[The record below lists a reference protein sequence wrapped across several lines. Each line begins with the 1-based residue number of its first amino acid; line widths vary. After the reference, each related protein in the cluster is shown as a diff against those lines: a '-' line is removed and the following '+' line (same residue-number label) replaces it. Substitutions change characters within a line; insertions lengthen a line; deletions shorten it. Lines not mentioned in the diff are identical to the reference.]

1 MNNHDALPDDNRPIT
16 NTNRAAKDGVGLHE
30 VGLDHPILD
39 QVPHVAS
46 ALQCLVDADQLLARA
61 LNVLV
66 DLELAGDDHVREV
79 TGVALSQW
87 LAIVARRTSAD
98 VRMLRTAAKVCGRLP
113 SLRAGF
119 VEGRLSWAQVRSVA
133 LICHRL
139 PTHIDDTVDDA
150 IAAIIDEVSAYEPN
164 AVVSAVRQAM
174 ASIEPT
180 TVTKPQPEPREFL
193 AMQPR
198 TDGHGGQI
206 FGEMGAESWAII
218 DAALNTP
225 HTQNGSPDR
234 DSLPPHSSTEPDDHR
249 AGIDNRPDAGRR
261 RLSRLIGLLDS
272 ASSADDSTRPGM
284 RSRPQLLVRAE
295 LDSLLD
301 RTQTPAALLTRLLG
315 GKVWMDAASTRQ
327 LIDQRGADLRTV
339 IIDSGRVVG
348 VGRRTRVPPA
358 WLEDALLAVHD
369 TCAAPGCD
377 QPARAADIDHATPW
391 HTQRPTDTSPGDPT
405 QADRP
410 GRTDID
416 QLAPVCAHHNRHK
429 ERDGWLVTQHAD
441 HTRTWFHPRSGLATT
456 TVPGTWHPVQ
466 DTDSWHSAKG
476 SSAVAKEQRAD
487 YTTLPGAHQTR
498 AGPQYGPSS
507 LRTRNLRRDGDSNP
521 RDPCGPT
528 RYCSPVARTAKP
540 SRPFG
545 EAARLG

>member
-1 MNNHDALPDDNRPIT
+1 MSNHAAPWDNGQPLTDADEVGADD
-16 NTNRAAKDGVGLHE
+16 
-30 VGLDHPILD
+30 VGLDRPALD
-39 QVPHVAS
+39 EIPHVAS
-46 ALQCLVDADQLLARA
+46 ALRCLVEADQLLARA
-61 LNVLV
+61 LDILV
-66 DLELAGDDHVREV
+66 DLELAGDDHVRDV

-139 PTHIDDTVDDA
+139 PTHVDDTVDAA
-150 IAAIIDEVSAYEPN
+150 IAAIIEEVSAYEPN

-174 ASIEPT
+174 ASIEPAA
-180 TVTKPQPEPREFL
+180 VTKPQPEPREFL

-198 TDGHGGQI
+198 ADGHGGQV

-218 DAALNTP
+218 DAALNAPSTQNDASK
-225 HTQNGSPDR
+225 TQNGSSVR
-234 DSLPPHSSTEPDDHR
+234 DSLLREPATDSGDHSAS
-249 AGIDNRPDAGRR
+249 IDNRPDAGRR
-261 RLSRLIGLLDS
+261 RLSRLIDLLDN
-272 ASSADDSTRPGM
+272 ASSVDDAARSGM

-301 RTQTPAALLTRLLG
+301 RAHVPAALLTRLLG
-315 GKVWMDAASTRQ
+315 GKVWMDAASTRR

-339 IIDSGRVVG
+339 IMDSGRVVG

-358 WLEDALLAVHD
+358 WLEDAMLAVHD
-369 TCAAPGCD
+369 TCSAPGCD

-391 HTQRPTDTSPGDPT
+391 HPQRPTDTSPGGESW
-405 QADRP
+405 ADRP
-410 GRTDID
+410 GRTDVD

-429 ERDGWLVTQHAD
+429 ERDGWHVTQHAD

-456 TVPGTWHPVQ
+456 TVPDTWRTAQGTNV
-466 DTDSWHSAKG
+466 
-476 SSAVAKEQRAD
+476 VAKEQRAS
-487 YTTLPGAHQTR
+487 YTTLPKAHQPR
-498 AGPQYGPSS
+498 AGPGYGPS
-507 LRTRNLRRDGDSNP
+507 LPTKPIWRREGDSNVIP
-521 RDPCGPT
+521 PPPAPGL
-528 RYCSPVARTAKP
+528 VARAIVTEP
-540 SRPFG
+540 R
-545 EAARLG
+545 